1 MPSSSSAQESYSL
14 ENATRLLT
22 QVDECIQ
29 ELRRIACA
37 PPTVGFDGAW
47 EWPYTG
53 ELNAERARLQ
63 TLDKELHEY
72 LAAAESEIERL
83 LRNRELIADHCT
95 QLHGREAEDHYSE
108 AEGQLNAEH
117 REHVAMRSRI
127 EQKIA
132 CAENALQ
139 DAVAPALPSSLPRPR
154 VQQPC
159 DSLLT
164 SSPVLAPSHC
174 RLPSGQAELDGL
186 FEIDRLRM

>member
-1 MPSSSSAQESYSL
+1 MPPSSSAQESYSL

-29 ELRRIACA
+29 ELRRIAGV
-37 PPTVGFDGAW
+37 PPRLGFDGFW

-83 LRNRELIADHCT
+83 LRNRELIADHSA
-95 QLHGREAEDHYSE
+95 QLHGREAEDHYSK
-108 AEGQLNAEH
+108 AENQLNAEH
-117 REHVAMRSRI
+117 REHVAMHSRI

-132 CAENALQ
+132 SIESALQ
-139 DAVAPALPSSLPRPR
+139 DAVAPALPSSLPRPP
-154 VQQPC
+154 VQPC
-159 DSLLT
+159 DPLLT
-164 SSPVLAPSHC
+164 SSPAMAPPFGL
-174 RLPSGQAELDGL
+174 LPSGQAELDGL